1 MIEITEA
8 GYIIALIS
16 MGLAVMSALVRKAVL
31 DQEKMKETKE
41 KLKRHQEEMKQ
52 ATKSG
57 DTKKLQKAQG
67 EMMKLTMENLKHSF
81 RPMLITF
88 VPFILVFTWLR
99 DQYGSAGTVASLAGF
114 DLGWF
119 WWYLI
124 CAMAVSIIINKILKV
139 S

>member
-16 MGLAVMSALVRKAVL
+16 MGLAIMSTLVRKAVL
-31 DQEKMKETKE
+31 DQEKMRETKE
-41 KLKRHQEEMKQ
+41 KLKRYQEEMKK

-57 DTKKLQKAQG
+57 DTKKLQKSQA

-88 VPFILVFTWLR
+88 VPFVLVFTWLK
-99 DQYGSAGTVASLAGF
+99 DQYGSVGTVVSLFGF
-114 DLGWF
+114 NLGWF
-119 WWYLI
+119 WWYLL
-124 CAMAVSIIINKILKV
+124 CAMTVSLIINKLLKV

>member
-16 MGLAVMSALVRKAVL
+16 MGLAIMSALVRKAVL
-31 DQEKMKETKE
+31 DQEKMRETKE
-41 KLKRHQEEMKQ
+41 KLKKYQEEMKK

-57 DTKKLQKAQG
+57 DTKKLQESQA

-81 RPMLITF
+81 RPTLITF
-88 VPFILVFTWLR
+88 VPFVLVFTWLK
-99 DQYGSAGTVASLAGF
+99 DQYGSVGTVVSLFGF
-114 DLGWF
+114 NLGWF
-119 WWYLI
+119 WWYLL
-124 CAMAVSIIINKILKV
+124 CAMTVSLIINKLLKV

>member
-16 MGLAVMSALVRKAVL
+16 MGLAIMSALVRKAVL
-31 DQEKMKETKE
+31 DQDKMRETKE
-41 KLKRHQEEMKQ
+41 KLKKYQEEMKK

-57 DTKKLQKAQG
+57 DTKKLQKSQA

-88 VPFILVFTWLR
+88 VPFILVFTWLK
-99 DQYGSAGTVASLAGF
+99 DQYGSAGTVVSLFGF
-114 DLGWF
+114 NLGWF
-119 WWYLI
+119 WWYLL
-124 CAMAVSIIINKILKV
+124 CAMTVSLIINKLLKV

>member
-16 MGLAVMSALVRKAVL
+16 MGLAIMSALVRKAVL
-31 DQEKMKETKE
+31 DQDKMRETKE
-41 KLKRHQEEMKQ
+41 KLKKYQEEMKK

-57 DTKKLQKAQG
+57 DTKRLQESQA

-88 VPFILVFTWLR
+88 VPFILVFTWLK
-99 DQYGSAGTVASLAGF
+99 DQYGSAGTVVSLFGF
-114 DLGWF
+114 NLGWF

-124 CAMAVSIIINKILKV
+124 CAMTVSLIINKLLKV

>member
-16 MGLAVMSALVRKAVL
+16 MGLAIMSALVRKAVL
-31 DQEKMKETKE
+31 DQEKMRETKE
-41 KLKRHQEEMKQ
+41 KLKRYQEEMKK

-57 DTKKLQKAQG
+57 DTKKLQKSQA

-88 VPFILVFTWLR
+88 VPFVLVFTWLK
-99 DQYGSAGTVASLAGF
+99 DQYGSVGTVVSLFGF
-114 DLGWF
+114 NLGWF
-119 WWYLI
+119 WWYLL
-124 CAMAVSIIINKILKV
+124 CAMTVSLIINKLLKV

>member
-16 MGLAVMSALVRKAVL
+16 IGLAIMSALVRKAVL
-31 DQEKMKETKE
+31 DQDKMRETKE
-41 KLKRHQEEMKQ
+41 KLKKYQEEMKK

-57 DTKKLQKAQG
+57 DTKRLQKSQA

-81 RPMLITF
+81 RPTLITF
-88 VPFILVFTWLR
+88 VPFILVFTWLK
-99 DQYGSAGTVASLAGF
+99 DQYGSAGTVVSLFGF
-114 DLGWF
+114 NLGWF
-119 WWYLI
+119 WWYLL
-124 CAMAVSIIINKILKV
+124 CAMTVSLIINKLLEV